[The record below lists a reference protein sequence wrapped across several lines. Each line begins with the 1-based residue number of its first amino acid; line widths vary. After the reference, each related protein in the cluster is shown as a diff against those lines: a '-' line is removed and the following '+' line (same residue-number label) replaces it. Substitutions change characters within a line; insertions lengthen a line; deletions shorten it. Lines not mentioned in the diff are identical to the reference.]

1 MFKPANNEE
10 ALRREADVKQWRKER
25 TFQARQRPIFLLRR
39 TIARSLCDSG
49 AAVYLFGLT
58 LVKSKYKLGQEY

>member
-39 TIARSLCDSG
+39 TIARSLCDSRSR
-49 AAVYLFGLT
+49 GLSFW
-58 LVKSKYKLGQEY
+58 LDLGQEQV